1 MAERYGVDKSS
12 IATST
17 KKDESL
23 AVRLAV
29 GETQIVHETR
39 QFLIDHGVQLD
50 AFSQA
55 VSTSKR
61 SKTIILAKN
70 LPVKTRDE
78 DLRILFEKHGKIERI
93 ILPPYGQCALIVFE
107 HAQEARQAF
116 KQLSYRKFK
125 DNRPLYLEWAPGNA
139 VTNKAT
145 KETAQVSEAWM
156 KSITLASS
164 PSLLRKT
171 DGEK

>member
-1 MAERYGVDKSS
+1 MAERYGLEKSS

-39 QFLIDHGVQLD
+39 QFLLDHGVQLD

-55 VSTSKR
+55 LSTSKR

-70 LPVKTRDE
+70 LPIKTLDS
-78 DLRILFEKHGKIERI
+78 DLRVLFEKHGKLQRI
-93 ILPPYGQCALIVFE
+93 ILPPHGHCALIVFE
-107 HAQEARQAF
+107 HAQDARQAF
-116 KQLSYRKFK
+116 KQLSFRKFK
-125 DNRPLYLEWAPGNA
+125 DDRPLYLEWAPGNA
-139 VTNKAT
+139 
-145 KETAQVSEAWM
+145 
-156 KSITLASS
+156 LASRL
-164 PSLLRKT
+164 PDDDKQVR
-171 DGEK
+171 